1 MPYYLTPEEKNQ
13 YLGVIAKQTA
23 GGDWCYL
30 LQTRTETEQIRK
42 SARKYPLAFRY
53 SETVTGGNKRGMSR
67 FFTFGQRPSP
77 WHKHLLMET
86 YHVSFITPEEE

>member
-1 MPYYLTPEEKNQ
+1 MTFPTNKNR
-13 YLGVIAKQTA
+13 YLGIIAKRTA

-53 SETVTGGNKRGMSR
+53 SAPITGGNKRGMSR
-67 FFTFGQRPSP
+67 FFTFGLRPSP
-77 WHKHLLMET
+77 WYKHLLIET
-86 YHVSFITPEEE
+86 YTVAFLEEDHAE